1 MPYKVIDTSLPE
13 ILLLEPTVYADERGH
28 FFESFNKK
36 DFFNATN
43 CNVEFVQDNVSFSHK
58 GVIRGLH
65 FQNPN
70 PQGKLIRV
78 ISGTIYDLAVDLRRG
93 SKNFGQWVGV
103 ELSRENNLQLWV
115 PEGFGHGFQVLS
127 QEALVSYKTT
137 DYWNSDSEHTI
148 AWDDS
153 FLSISWPIKENVT
166 LNQKDL
172 LGTNLN
178 NSKVFT

>member
-1 MPYKVIDTSLPE
+1 
-13 ILLLEPTVYADERGH
+13 
-28 FFESFNKK
+28 
-36 DFFNATN
+36 
-43 CNVEFVQDNVSFSHK
+43 
-58 GVIRGLH
+58 
-65 FQNPN
+65 
-70 PQGKLIRV
+70 
-78 ISGTIYDLAVDLRRG
+78 VDLRRG